1 MTAEFYKGSREWK
14 NHIKS
19 YKVCFGSSSNE
30 LSKITVTYQETM
42 EYDSKSVEW
51 IRYALLN

>member
-19 YKVCFGSSSNE
+19 YKICFGSSSNE

-51 IRYALLN
+51 IRYTLLN